1 MKIGILAEQIL
12 LEPEFKENGFVFKHL
27 EQGRPDPL
35 RAVQSAVDRM
45 RELHDIEDCQFGPL
59 CEEVLRQLSIMFDK
73 LFISLIVMLKPCP
86 ARG

>member
-12 LEPEFKENGFVFKHL
+12 LEPEFKENGVVFKHL
-27 EQGRPDPL
+27 EQGIPDPL

-73 LFISLIVMLKPCP
+73 S
-86 ARG
+86 

>member
-12 LEPEFKENGFVFKHL
+12 LEPEFKENCFEFKHL

-73 LFISLIVMLKPCP
+73 S
-86 ARG
+86 

>member
-12 LEPEFKENGFVFKHL
+12 LEPEFRENGFVFKHL

-45 RELHDIEDCQFGPL
+45 RELHDIEDCHFGPL
-59 CEEVLRQLSIMFDK
+59 CEEVLRQLSIMIDK
-73 LFISLIVMLKPCP
+73 S
-86 ARG
+86 

>member
-12 LEPEFKENGFVFKHL
+12 LEQEFKENGFVFKHL

-45 RELHDIEDCQFGPL
+45 RELHDIEDCQFPL
-59 CEEVLRQLSIMFDK
+59 AK
-73 LFISLIVMLKPCP
+73 
-86 ARG
+86 

>member
-59 CEEVLRQLSIMFDK
+59 CLINLKYFTYSRMSFNMP
-73 LFISLIVMLKPCP
+73 FIKFYMCNHC
-86 ARG
+86 

>member
-12 LEPEFKENGFVFKHL
+12 LEPEFKENGFVFEHL

-73 LFISLIVMLKPCP
+73 S
-86 ARG
+86 